1 MISIPTSPTS
11 EICGQIYNMPQLPI
25 VGHGTKTSAC
35 EKSPGLKGANHVNHA
50 SEERMAS
57 TWATVYPRKSPTKCS
72 QPEDMPW
79 DNVLALT
86 APQIEMKVHWH
97 FIFTSHEEQ
106 GRAEDAW
113 QCNAYQ
119 DHVPTSSKYLSR

>member
-1 MISIPTSPTS
+1 MARYT
-11 EICGQIYNMPQLPI
+11 ICPSCPSSDTERRRVPMRRVQ
-25 VGHGTKTSAC
+25 VSR
-35 EKSPGLKGANHVNHA
+35 GANHVNHA

-86 APQIEMKVHWH
+86 APQIEMKVHWQS
-97 FIFTSHEEQ
+97 IFTSHEER